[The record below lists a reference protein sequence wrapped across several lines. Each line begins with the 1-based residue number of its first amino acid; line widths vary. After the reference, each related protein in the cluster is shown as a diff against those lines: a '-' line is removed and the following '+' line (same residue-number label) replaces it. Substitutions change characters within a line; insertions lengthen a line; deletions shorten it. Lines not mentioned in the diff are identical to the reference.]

1 MYRTTVRRAKE
12 RLDAQGFGLN
22 NFEKIFNDEMVQA
35 VDYSSFCIIYREIMM
50 KRTRIMKFGLRKMF
64 H

>member
-1 MYRTTVRRAKE
+1 MMIKMPEHTLNICIGRLFGVQKE

-35 VDYSSFCIIYREIMM
+35 VDYSSFCIIYR
-50 KRTRIMKFGLRKMF
+50 RL
-64 H
+64 